1 MHNDKLTSLKFEPI
15 LIDYSFLTLGCFTE
29 TSPPYFIYL
38 GFDIVCGSAS
48 IMNLTAISVERMYA
62 VRFPAKHRDIAHKRS
77 VIVIGVV
84 LVWGSSIA
92 IASLSTLKIMNIWSG
107 YTYFVVVSAFL
118 LPTIVILTSY
128 ILIFMTMKARKEQD
142 WRFKQEMRVAVM
154 IGIVIILFLICWFP
168 FFLLNILLYHA
179 CPCNNNHYLYPFIPF
194 AKYMHYANS
203 LMNPIIYAYRYPDY
217 RDAFKKL
224 LFNCACNK
232 SQVEKKMQRTASSR
246 STVSSILPQ
255 FNQDEQAREKERQ
268 ASVSNKS
275 LSIKD
280 TSKQPCSDQRY
291 LLCPQYKPNLGY
303 DVVCQTTAL

>member
-1 MHNDKLTSLKFEPI
+1 MHNDKLTTLKCE
-15 LIDYSFLTLGCFTE
+15 LIVIRYSFLTLGCFTE

-48 IMNLTAISVERMYA
+48 IMNLTAISIERMYA
-62 VRFPAKHRDIAHKRS
+62 VRFPAKHRNIAHKRS

-84 LVWGSSIA
+84 LAWSLSLA

-107 YTYFVVVSAFL
+107 YTYFVVISAFL
-118 LPTIVILTSY
+118 LPTFLIITSY

-154 IGIVIILFLICWFP
+154 IGIVIILFLICWLP

-179 CPCNNNHYLYPFIPF
+179 CPCDNNHYLYSFIPV

-217 RDAFKKL
+217 RGALKKL
-224 LFNCACNK
+224 LSNCACNK
-232 SQVEKKMQRTASSR
+232 SKVGKKRQRTASLR

-255 FNQDEQAREKERQ
+255 INQDEQAREKERQ
-268 ASVSNKS
+268 GSVSHKR

-280 TSKQPCSDQRY
+280 TLVLQCSDQRY
-291 LLCPQYKPNLGY
+291 LLCPQYTPNRGSG
-303 DVVCQTTAL
+303 VVCQTTAL